1 MIEKI
6 ISEAEKL
13 ISRNE
18 PFEFWK
24 LLENS
29 ENAAKSIKTKISGQ
43 VEGGVVIKGQI
54 VVCSGT
60 VVKSG
65 SRIEGNVFIGENC
78 TIGPNAYLRNGTII
92 ADKCHIGTSEIKNS
106 IILAGSNVPHFSY
119 VGDSVIGR
127 RCNLGAGT
135 KIANLR
141 HDNSNVKVM
150 LRGKKVD
157 SGRRK
162 LGALLFDD
170 VKCGVNSSINCGAI
184 LAKGSKVAPNEF
196 VK

>member
-1 MIEKI
+1 LSEKI

-13 ISRNE
+13 ISANE

-24 LLENS
+24 LLEKS
-29 ENAAKSIKTKISGQ
+29 EQEIKTLKTKVLGA
-43 VEGGVVIKGQI
+43 VEDGVIIKGE
-54 VVCSGT
+54 VFVGSGT
-60 VVKSG
+60 VIKSG
-65 SRIEGNVFIGENC
+65 TRTEGNVYIGANC

-92 ADKCHIGTSEIKNS
+92 ADNCHIGTSEIKNS
-106 IILAGSNVPHFSY
+106 IILSKSNVPHYSY

-127 RCNLGAGT
+127 NCNLGAGT
-135 KIANLR
+135 KVANLR
-141 HDNSNVKVM
+141 HDNGTVKVM
-150 LRGKKVD
+150 LDGKRLD

-170 VKCGVNSSINCGAI
+170 VKCGINSSLNCGTI
-184 LAKGSKVAPNEF
+184 LLKGAKVMPNEF